1 MTRELTNRL
10 GPGLFGAL
18 ALLCAVLPAA
28 AQDYAVELL
37 VFSRLAAD
45 DGEERWPLPTALP
58 ATEQALGIGEG
69 GLQAAGGGRALQAI
83 ADNLRRSNG
92 YRPLLHWRWIQPG
105 WDRKQARPLHVQVP
119 AGSALPLTQPSAL
132 ASRTEMQR
140 LRLLADPSAVTGAG
154 LPLLDGTV
162 SLSRSRFL
170 HLAVDLIHVDPA
182 TGIPMQLR
190 ESRRMRSNELHYLD
204 HPRFG
209 VLVQV
214 TPVN

>member
-1 MTRELTNRL
+1 MTREMTKKLR
-10 GPGLFGAL
+10 PGLLGML
-18 ALLCAVLPAA
+18 VLLCMALPAA
-28 AQDYAVELL
+28 AEDYAVELL

-58 ATEQALGIGEG
+58 ATEQALGFGEG
-69 GLQAAGGGRALQAI
+69 GLQAAGGGRAMQAI

>member
-1 MTRELTNRL
+1 MTRELNEKPRPWLL
-10 GPGLFGAL
+10 GLL
-18 ALLCAVLPAA
+18 ALLCTALPAA
-28 AQDYAVELL
+28 AEDYAVELL

-45 DGEERWPLPTALP
+45 DGEERWPLPVSLP
-58 ATEQALGIGEG
+58 ATERALSLGEG
-69 GLQAAGGGRALQAI
+69 GLQPSSGGRALQAI
-83 ADNLRRSNG
+83 ADSLRRSNG

-105 WDRKQARPLHVQVP
+105 WDRNQARLLHVQVP
-119 AGSALPLTQPSAL
+119 AGSALPLTQPSAMTSKL
-132 ASRTEMQR
+132 EMQR
-140 LRLLADPSAVTGAG
+140 LRDLTDPSAVTGAG

-162 SLSRSRFL
+162 SLTRARFL
-170 HLAVDLIHVDPA
+170 HLAADLIYVDPA

>member
-1 MTRELTNRL
+1 MTHEMTRRL
-10 GPGLFGAL
+10 RPAVFGAL
-18 ALLCAVLPAA
+18 ALLCAALPAA
-28 AQDYAVELL
+28 AEDYAVELL

-45 DGEERWPLPTALP
+45 DGEERWPLPASLP
-58 ATEQALGIGEG
+58 ATEQALSLGEG
-69 GLQAAGGGRALQAI
+69 GLQVSGGGRSVQAI

-105 WDRKQARPLHVQVP
+105 WDRNQARPLHVQVP

-132 ASRTEMQR
+132 ASKAEMQR
-140 LRLLADPSAVTGAG
+140 LRGLTDPSAVTGAG

-170 HLAVDLIHVDPA
+170 HLAADLVYVDPA
-182 TGIPMQLR
+182 TGIPMQLK

-214 TPVN
+214 TPLN

>member
-1 MTRELTNRL
+1 MKRRL
-10 GPGLFGAL
+10 GLLGAV
-18 ALLCAVLPAA
+18 ALLCLALPAA
-28 AQDYAVELL
+28 AEDYAVELL

-45 DGEERWPLPTALP
+45 DGEERWPLPDSLP
-58 ATEQALGIGEG
+58 ATEQALGLGEG
-69 GLQAAGGGRALQAI
+69 GMQLSTGGRALQAI
-83 ADNLRRSNG
+83 ADSLRRSNS

-105 WDRKQARPLHVQVP
+105 WERSRARLLHVQVP
-119 AGSALPLTQPSAL
+119 AGSALPLTQPSAQ
-132 ASRTEMQR
+132 ASKLEMQR
-140 LRLLADPSAVTGAG
+140 LRDLTDPSAVTGVG

-162 SLSRSRFL
+162 SLSRARFL
-170 HLAVDLIHVDPA
+170 HLAADLIYVDPA
-182 TGIPMQLR
+182 TGIPVQLK